1 MRRFAVALLAFSLA
15 CGSDSPSEPRTAL
28 IVVGNWSLE
37 SIGGQTLPVLL
48 DQAGNDKLELIEAS
62 VAVSADSAFVASST
76 ERTTI
81 AGVAESQTYSDAGHF
96 SVSGN
101 TITFTF
107 DVDGTQV
114 RANVDAD
121 AMTFSEG
128 RSPVIYR
135 RKAK

>member
-15 CGSDSPSEPRTAL
+15 CGSDSPSEPRTGI

-62 VAVSADSAFVASST
+62 VVVTADSAFIASST

-81 AGVAESQTYSDAGHF
+81 SGVAESQTYTDGGHF
-96 SVSGN
+96 SVSGT

-114 RANVDAD
+114 RANIEND
-121 AMTFSEG
+121 AMKFTEG
-128 RSPVIYR
+128 RSAVIYR